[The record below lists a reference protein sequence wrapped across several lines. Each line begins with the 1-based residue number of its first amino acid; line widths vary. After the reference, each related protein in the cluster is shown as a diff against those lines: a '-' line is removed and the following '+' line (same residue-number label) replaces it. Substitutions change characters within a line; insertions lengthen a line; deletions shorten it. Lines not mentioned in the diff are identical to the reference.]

1 MKYTEVD
8 DFAPDVLA
16 VLSRRNTDITF
27 VVGSDLS
34 LCGEPF
40 SVLSWRGHDLTI
52 AISEEYLQSEV
63 DSYVVE
69 GLHDHVGSDDVDFD
83 ADDSLV
89 RNQAIELF
97 TDKLMMVYH
106 EVTNRLEDPAVHN
119 VDAFLT
125 AVLDEEQS

>member
-1 MKYTEVD
+1 MKYTEVS

-16 VLSRRNTDITF
+16 VLTRRKTNITF
-27 VVGSDLS
+27 VVGSEAS

-40 SVLSWRGHDLTI
+40 SVLSWSGSDLTL

-83 ADDSLV
+83 DSAGDV
-89 RNQAIELF
+89 KDHAIELF
-97 TDKLMMVYH
+97 TDKLLMIYH
-106 EVTNRLEDPAVHN
+106 EATSRLEDPAVHN
-119 VDAFLT
+119 VDVFLSE
-125 AVLDEEQS
+125 VLDGDES